1 MSYRN
6 AWKSGTAIL
15 LTLGLTTGSI
25 APALLS
31 TPAVAQ
37 GTARTSFPDVPSTY
51 WAAPFIQELT
61 ARGIIAGFPE
71 DGTFRPEE
79 PVTRAQFAAM
89 VRRAF
94 NRPPIRNPIQFVD
107 VPANYWAKSAI
118 DEAYTTGFMAGYPG
132 NVFRPDENI
141 PRAQILVSI
150 SSGLN
155 YTNSVSVDQIL
166 QVFNDASAIPSYAR
180 TGVAAATEKQVV
192 VNYPDLRTLNP
203 NRAATRAEVAAFIYQ
218 ALVSLGQAPAVQSPY
233 IVGQQNVPGIR
244 IPAGATIPVRYTG
257 AQAIALPKNGT
268 ESVPVTLEVAQNVVT
283 SQGVVLIPA
292 GSRVTGTFRNVQGGA
307 QFTAQELQLPNAR
320 TLPMSAESEVINNYT
335 VVRRDNATGRIIA
348 GTLVGA
354 GAGAGV
360 AAVTGDR
367 QIQAWEVLTGAA
379 AGALAGTF
387 LSGRAEEVI
396 ALAPN
401 TNLLL
406 TLTSDLVLREA
417 QPR

>member
-1 MSYRN
+1 MSYGN

-15 LTLGLTTGSI
+15 VALGLTTGSV
-25 APALLS
+25 APVLLS

-37 GTARTSFPDVPSTY
+37 TSFPDVPSSY
-51 WAAPFIQELT
+51 WAAPFIQQLT
-61 ARGIIAGFPE
+61 ARGIIEGFAE

-107 VPANYWAKSAI
+107 VPADFWGKSAI

-132 NVFRPDENI
+132 NVFRPNENI
-141 PRAQILVSI
+141 PRAQVLVSLT
-150 SSGLN
+150 SGLSFAN
-155 YTNSVSVDQIL
+155 TRPVDQIL
-166 QVFNDASAIPSYAR
+166 LVFNDAGAIPGYAR
-180 TGVAAATEKQVV
+180 TGVAAATERQMV

-203 NRAATRAEVAAFIYQ
+203 NRVATRAEVAAFIYQ
-218 ALVSLGQAPAVQSPY
+218 ALVSTNQAAMIQSPY
-233 IVGQQNVPGIR
+233 IVGLQNVPDVGIR
-244 IPAGATIPVRYTG
+244 IPAGATIPTRYTG
-257 AQAIALPKNGT
+257 DKVVLPRDGS
-268 ESVPVTLEVAQNVVT
+268 ESIPVTLEVAQNIVNDR
-283 SQGVVLIPA
+283 GVVLIPA
-292 GSRVTGTFRNVQGGA
+292 RSTVIGTFRNVQGGA
-307 QFTAQELQLPNAR
+307 QFTARELVFPNGQR
-320 TLPMSAESEVINNYT
+320 LPMSADSELINNFN

-354 GAGAGV
+354 GAGAGI

-367 QIQAWEVLTGAA
+367 RIQAWEVLTGAA

-387 LSGRAEEVI
+387 LTGRSVEAI
-396 ALAPN
+396 ALDPN

-406 TLTSDLVLREA
+406 TLTSDLVLRGP